1 MLRKISKENRP
12 VTTSS
17 QMKKKK
23 NIPIS
28 ESFSDLKYLS
38 SLCFT
43 NFNGV
48 FHNTNINNFDSYRKL
63 NDISQSNSI
72 NNLILKDQT
81 DVDNKKLNQSASCKV
96 YSTSNVTTKLNSK
109 TLSKKNLNVS
119 SSTKSSLDEYN
130 TANKQ
135 RTISTKFSTLTP
147 SSNQAIFKKIN
158 TYKKKKVPRCS
169 SQPRIQK
176 LTKINRTSN
185 LSSIQDF
192 ETALN
197 TLQTT
202 YLTKL
207 RTKMSSN
214 QKESNALSSSIKTL
228 STHVRSISQELDRSK
243 EINISMTNE
252 SVRMGYNLKR
262 LIMQNNNIEN
272 EINAYRQEC
281 ESVQKQINSLKEDI
295 IHYENEIANFDDN
308 IDEMKKQIKILPEL
322 IHRCEEDKKNL
333 MTAILIV
340 KKKSDELRAEIYKMD
355 NNKDYLGQDLEAILD
370 YYKDA
375 EI

>member
-1 MLRKISKENRP
+1 M
-12 VTTSS
+12 
-17 QMKKKK
+17 
-23 NIPIS
+23 
-28 ESFSDLKYLS
+28 
-38 SLCFT
+38 
-43 NFNGV
+43 
-48 FHNTNINNFDSYRKL
+48 
-63 NDISQSNSI
+63 
-72 NNLILKDQT
+72 
-81 DVDNKKLNQSASCKV
+81 
-96 YSTSNVTTKLNSK
+96 
-109 TLSKKNLNVS
+109 
-119 SSTKSSLDEYN
+119 
-130 TANKQ
+130 
-135 RTISTKFSTLTP
+135 TP

-262 LIMQNNNIEN
+262 LIMQNKNIEN

-281 ESVQKQINSLKEDI
+281 ESVQKQINSLKEDT